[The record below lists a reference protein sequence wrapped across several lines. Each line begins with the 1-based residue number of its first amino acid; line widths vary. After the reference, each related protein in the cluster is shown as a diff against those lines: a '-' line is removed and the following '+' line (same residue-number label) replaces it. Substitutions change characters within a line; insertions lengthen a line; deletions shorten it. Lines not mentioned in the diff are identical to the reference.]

1 MTLSLALIRARVPTV
16 KAERTPPSV
25 KADQWFLVV
34 KTEKGL
40 KGVDSS
46 VGLSE
51 QIKVEIVVL
60 AKLGLLRISPG
71 IQTTRTLSY
80 WSGNTRDERT
90 VQKILTVF
98 LETNDRVRAEVIPST
113 LFIPNSS
120 SDGSVD
126 REKVAAYHIVP
137 ERLEFADLVS
147 KASRSRLPT
156 LLNGSS
162 ILITN
167 NSYSSFT
174 VDGVLVIESDIFVD
188 SFMAIHRIASPLDYT
203 TYGSVS
209 KLKSKWPLFTF
220 MLVTVVVH
228 FI

>member
-1 MTLSLALIRARVPTV
+1 MYKQKKTLFFHSWTLSSTPGAINLLVILLLSIVSDFGVVSCTVEETGREIIDALAHATF
-16 KAERTPPSV
+16 EE
-25 KADQWFLVV
+25 W
-34 KTEKGL
+34 
-40 KGVDSS
+40 SS
-46 VGLSE
+46 
-51 QIKVEIVVL
+51 
-60 AKLGLLRISPG
+60 
-71 IQTTRTLSY
+71 
-80 WSGNTRDERT
+80 D
-90 VQKILTVF
+90 F

-120 SDGSVD
+120 TNRSVD

-167 NSYSSFT
+167 NSDSYFT

-188 SFMAIHRIASPLDYT
+188 SFIAIHRIASPLDYT
-203 TYGSVS
+203 TYGGRS